1 MTPPSGTTGTCA
13 SQSTFSSQMSEM
25 QAESEQ
31 ESEIEMKTN
40 LIINRSN
47 ALAQTA
53 QSVGRGS

>member
-1 MTPPSGTTGTCA
+1 MTPPTSTTGTGA
-13 SQSTFSSQMSEM
+13 SQGTFSGEMAQM